1 MAAGTLKMTLI
12 TAFKFNMMNTTANRL
27 EKKLYAQ
34 RVSNRIPHK

>member
-27 EKKLYAQ
+27 EKKLYVP
-34 RVSNRIPHK
+34 RVSNTILYK